1 MKSEMIIEMR
11 TYSRHQEC
19 KVRLGNTEQWLLS
32 IAKVLHMA
40 TLSPL
45 SLLLFSP
52 LISGWSRR
60 ARQDLWFRQT
70 EMPPGYK
77 RSKQQNTN
85 KIRYL
90 NNNLM
95 ESRLRILRW
104 LSLLLLSAG
113 LVGWSHRIV
122 EKAGWRPYLP
132 NNHPNKVSLKNLP
145 QQASFKKI
153 LQTFK
158 RTMEIELRTLRW
170 LSLLLLFEDFGLQS
184 QNLAHFS
191 WFRRP

>member
-1 MKSEMIIEMR
+1 ME
-11 TYSRHQEC
+11 SRIRILHWL
-19 KVRLGNTEQWLLS
+19 KLLLLS
-32 IAKVLHMA
+32 AGLV
-40 TLSPL
+40 S
-45 SLLLFSP
+45 
-52 LISGWSRR
+52 WSRR

-77 RSKQQNTN
+77 RSKQQNAN
-85 KIRYL
+85 KIRHL
-90 NNNLM
+90 NNLLM

-113 LVGWSHRIV
+113 LVGWSHRIAN
-122 EKAGWRPYLP
+122 KTGWRPYLP
-132 NNHPNKVSLKNLP
+132 NNHPKNLSLKN
-145 QQASFKKI
+145 FKQI
-153 LQTFK
+153 IQTFK

-170 LSLLLLFEDFGLQS
+170 LSLLLLFEGFGWQS